1 MALSDEVIDLT
12 ASEDDLP
19 QPDDRIIIED
29 SEEETEPIGLA
40 SDRRNGI
47 HFHQKIGS
55 NWKRTG
61 DFKSYWIFDKKSWIP
76 IPKTGFYFHCTQT
89 GAK

>member
-19 QPDDRIIIED
+19 QPDDRILIED

-47 HFHQKIGS
+47 LFYQKIGS
-55 NWKRTG
+55 N
-61 DFKSYWIFDKKSWIP
+61 
-76 IPKTGFYFHCTQT
+76 
-89 GAK
+89 